1 MKLIL
6 ASQSPRRK
14 ELLKLAGFDFEIK
27 IPDID
32 ETIDDN
38 WKTFESPEILARKK
52 AASVFEQFH
61 PGNETVVIAA
71 DTIVFLNGKI
81 FNKPGNDAEALYMLQ
96 ALSGTTH
103 SVITGVCIR
112 TAEHEESFS
121 DETKVVFGNL
131 LKEELEYYI
140 KNHRP
145 FDKAGGYGIQD
156 WIGVRIVE
164 RVEGCFFNVMGLP
177 VRRVADVLKKFSLT
191 GMNK

>member
-164 RVEGCFFNVMGLP
+164 RIEGCYFNVMGLP

>member
-164 RVEGCFFNVMGLP
+164 RIEGCFFNVMGLP